1 MAAGV
6 GDGRGLSLRAA
17 RSGAVTSAALTPVSL
32 GGPKSQLTFPSQ
44 PSAPEPDAG
53 AARGALGNFLCE
65 GTDSRSLLAL
75 SSVSERGSS
84 PGAPRGGITGNGST
98 GRAGILA
105 REPPGMDWKSFH
117 VQPEC
122 SHQMEAA
129 GMDGGKGKGIVP
141 IRWRAQK
148 RRRNCF
154 HLMEGTGME
163 AKERELFP
171 LDGGHRDGGRGKGL
185 VPWDEGHRE
194 GGKAEGRE
202 GLCRRPGM
210 TREQPGNGAG
220 SRVTHSAPV
229 GECSKSSFAKSSG
242 AGAGRPLPLPDPR
255 E

>member
-1 MAAGV
+1 MGIFCAKEQIP
-6 GDGRGLSLRAA
+6 A
-17 RSGAVTSAALTPVSL
+17 RSSLSPRCPNAAP
-32 GGPKSQLTFPSQ
+32 
-44 PSAPEPDAG
+44 APEPH
-53 AARGALGNFLCE
+53 
-65 GTDSRSLLAL
+65 
-75 SSVSERGSS
+75 
-84 PGAPRGGITGNGST
+84 GGRITGNGST
-98 GRAGILA
+98 GTAGILA

-122 SHQMEAA
+122 SHRMEGA
-129 GMDGGKGKGIVP
+129 GMDGGKRKGIVP

-154 HLMEGTGME
+154 HPMEEIGME
-163 AKERELFP
+163 AKAEGIVPVKWNERGWRQRELFP
-171 LDGGHRDGGRGKGL
+171 SDGGNKDGGKGI

-202 GLCRRPGM
+202 GLCRRTGM